1 MAREIVTLALMGMD
15 QHENGVLAV
24 ERTLREAQMQ
34 VNYLGRFQTPERIV
48 EKALSEGAQVI
59 GISCHSWEYLALVPR
74 LLEEIRRSGAAVP
87 VVIGGSVITAGDAE
101 RMKAA
106 GVAAV
111 FTAGARDS
119 EIIDCIRDL
128 AAGRKPVGAEG
139 DSA

>member
-15 QHENGVLAV
+15 QHENGALAV
-24 ERTLREAQMQ
+24 ARTLREAQMQ
-34 VNYLGRFQTPERIV
+34 VRYLGRFQTPERIV
-48 EKALSEGAQVI
+48 EQAQSDGAQII

-74 LLEEIRRSGAAVP
+74 LLEEIRRSGANLP
-87 VVIGGSVITAGDAE
+87 VVIGGSVITTGDAE

-111 FTAGARDS
+111 FTAGARDG

-128 AAGRKPVGAEG
+128 AARRKPVNGEG
-139 DSA
+139 KCE